1 MATIANADGRFHL
14 AESWRMTRGQSA
26 VLSGILVALFAVDSS
41 AAQSRSGIAGRV
53 MRQDGSPLAGVMV
66 LLRETGDIQYTAADG
81 RYRFFP
87 VKPGSYTLLLSLGGY
102 SVAESARVSDG
113 PATLLETRVDWPL
126 TFVESLVVTAASRQI
141 EPIAEAP
148 AAVTTLDSAEIARQS
163 ASGQLPLLLAAAP
176 GIHVVQS
183 GLYDFN
189 VNARGFNDMVNR
201 RVRTEIDGREASMPQ
216 VMGYT
221 DWASLAFGLG
231 EVEQI
236 EFVRGPGGAL
246 YGVGALNG
254 VLSIRTKAPA
264 DSLGGKA
271 RVTFGGLDTRRVDA
285 RHAAALGGGWYFKAL
300 GGYQRAGDFARSRN
314 DSVEYAPAILRPEA
328 VPLVRNR
335 TELAYGSVRVDKDL
349 ASGST
354 VVVEGGTVSKEGQIT
369 LTNLGRYQ
377 ATDSTFPWVRSA
389 FQSTRWNMSAAYTS
403 ASIQNQVGLSSGGG
417 TFQAAYN
424 LQLDTHTNRS
434 FAAGHGRWLG
444 GVSYSRQRVDSAD
457 PQGVQTNYEHPETA
471 DSGSLF
477 GQIDYRLT
485 ARLKAALAGRLDAST
500 LSRTT
505 VSPRAAVIY
514 EIRSGQRARLAFSRA
529 YKAPTIA
536 ERRLRAPIAPAVD
549 LSALEQAL
557 APVLGSTRLGFGSIP
572 LLAVGNDHL
581 DVEEITSVEVGYNVL
596 VAGRTFLQA
605 TYYRNQVN
613 TFTSGLLPQVGT
625 SLGRLNPSFGAY
637 RPPGS
642 LSAAAAAAV
651 NGALAAAL
659 PPILGGSL
667 SNLPDGSPVF
677 AVLSLANFGKARTQ
691 GVELNATAHLK
702 AGWRLDA
709 SYALFDFKISDDPP
723 DVPLLPNTPRHQ
735 AAVGA
740 AYVTRQFDAG
750 LRYRWVDGF
759 EWVSGVY
766 AGPVP
771 SYGVADLQVNYPVT
785 PRLTLGVDVANL
797 FDHAHYEMFGGDL
810 LRRRALA
817 HATVSW

>member
-1 MATIANADGRFHL
+1 
-14 AESWRMTRGQSA
+14 MTRWQCGI
-26 VLSGILVALFAVDSS
+26 LSGILVALFAVDSP
-41 AAQSRSGIAGRV
+41 AAQFRSGISGRV

-66 LLRETGDIQYTAADG
+66 LIRETGAIQYTATDG

-87 VKPGSYTLLLSLGGY
+87 VRPGQYTLLLSLGGY
-102 SVAESARVSDG
+102 AVSESASVSDG
-113 PATLLETRVDWPL
+113 VSTLLETRVDWPL
-126 TFVESLVVTAASRQI
+126 TFVESLVVTAASRQT

-148 AAVTTLDSAEIARQS
+148 AAVTTLDSIEIARQS
-163 ASGQLPLLLAAAP
+163 TSGQLPLLLAGAP
-176 GIHVVQS
+176 GIHVAQS

-254 VLSIRTKAPA
+254 VLSIRTKSPS

-271 RVTFGGLDTRRVDA
+271 RFTFGELDTTRVDA
-285 RHAAALGGGWYFKAL
+285 RHAAALGAGWYFKAL
-300 GGYQRAGDFARSRN
+300 GGYQRAADFARSRN
-314 DSVEYAPAILRPEA
+314 TSVEYAPGLLPPEA
-328 VPLVRNR
+328 VPLVRTR
-335 TELAYGSVRVDKDL
+335 TEIAYGNVRVDKEMTN
-349 ASGST
+349 GST
-354 VVVEGGTVSKEGQIT
+354 IVIEGGTVSKAGQIT

-377 ATDSTFPWVRSA
+377 ATDSAFPWVRGA
-389 FQSTRWNMSAAYTS
+389 FHSPRWHVSAAYTT
-403 ASIQNQVGLSSGGG
+403 ASIQDQIGLASGAG
-417 TFQAAYN
+417 TFQTAYN
-424 LQLDTHTNRS
+424 VQADTQTNRS

-444 GVSYSRQRVDSAD
+444 GLCVLPSTRRLGEPGGRADKLRASRDRGLRLRVRSGRLQVHGTAESGRGRPSRREHAQSDDTFSSCGADLRIRPGQRVR
-457 PQGVQTNYEHPETA
+457 V
-471 DSGSLF
+471 
-477 GQIDYRLT
+477 
-485 ARLKAALAGRLDAST
+485 
-500 LSRTT
+500 
-505 VSPRAAVIY
+505 
-514 EIRSGQRARLAFSRA
+514 AFSHA

-536 ERRLRAPIAPAVD
+536 ERRLRAPIASPVD

-557 APVLGSTRLGFGSIP
+557 APVLSGTGLGFGSIP

-581 DVEEITSVEVGYNVL
+581 DVEEITSVEAGYNVL
-596 VAGRTFLQA
+596 VGRRTFLQA
-605 TYYRNQVN
+605 TYYRNHVN

-637 RPPGS
+637 RPPAT
-642 LSAAAAAAV
+642 LSAGAAAAV

-659 PPILGGSL
+659 PPSLLGSL
-667 SNLPDGSPVF
+667 SNLADGSPVF
-677 AVLSLANFGKARTQ
+677 AVLSQANFGKADTQ
-691 GVELNATAHLK
+691 GVELSATAHLS

-709 SYALFDFKISDDPP
+709 SYALFDFSISDDPP
-723 DVPLLPNTPRHQ
+723 DIPLLPNTPRHQ

-740 AYVTRQFDAG
+740 AYVTSQFDAG

-771 SYGVADLQVNYPVT
+771 AYGVADLQMNYPVT
-785 PRLTLGVDVANL
+785 ARLALGFDVADL
-797 FDHAHYEMFGGDL
+797 LDHAHYEIFGGDL

-817 HATVSW
+817 HVTVNW